1 MAGRRDP
8 LRRTPLASVLL
19 LCLVGVLFNAATVGP
34 RRIVLNFHEYTDFRH
49 FYAGAAMAGE
59 GNFYEIDQV
68 RATQIKLFGG
78 IVPSLLLT
86 RLPFYYAF
94 LSPLAA
100 LSYEDAQWVWLGGMV
115 IAIVIFACL
124 ASGLGRRLAAI
135 ACCWSWPLLWSLP
148 QGQDVALVLLFMGA
162 GSWAMYVRK
171 NWWLAGL
178 LFSLCLIKFNLLL
191 LCPLLIMGK
200 IGRRKWR
207 LAAGFL
213 AGSACLAGIS
223 FLVSGPGWPRQYVSL
238 IFNPMAS
245 PASEW
250 MPNLH
255 GLMVNLHGGRVLEFL
270 LSLGVTGM
278 VCWVVRHRPF
288 SAAAAATIVGSLLL
302 SQHAYIHD
310 CAILI
315 PALLTLIRPAS
326 GDMVRIC
333 ALLLLIPVP
342 YQMSFYRE
350 SGTVLGV
357 LLLVLM
363 AAVTWTSSSRRALA
377 TGPNV
382 L

>member
-19 LCLVGVLFNAATVGP
+19 LCLGGILFNAATVGP
-34 RRIVLNFHEYTDFRH
+34 QRITLNFHQYTDFRH

-288 SAAAAATIVGSLLL
+288 SVAAAATIVGSLLL